1 MDLISYYARLVATLN
16 PILTDIAPQL
26 VEMLIKDFKFQVSHL
41 YVIISTVD
49 LSFFVLQV
57 FKKDQTHIQSKLKT
71 CKFIGQ
77 LYDQTLFDL

>member
-49 LSFFVLQV
+49 LSFCFTGFQEGPNAHSVQTKNLQV
-57 FKKDQTHIQSKLKT
+57 HRSVV
-71 CKFIGQ
+71 
-77 LYDQTLFDL
+77 